1 MLVGERMSHPVIP
14 VHPDTPV
21 PEALTLMR
29 REKIRRAPVI
39 LHGELVGIVTDRDLL
54 HASASPATTL
64 SIWELNYLLS
74 KLVVA
79 KVMTAEVLTVTED
92 TPIEE
97 AARMMAENKIG
108 GLPVMRG
115 AQVVGMIT
123 ETDLFR
129 VLLEMTGAREKGVRA
144 TVAVPDRA
152 GQLARLT
159 RAVAEAGGNIIAL
172 STFAGDDMSH
182 SLVMLKTD
190 GISPELLR
198 EALAPAVDRV
208 IDLRVC

>member
-1 MLVGERMSHPVIP
+1 
-14 VHPDTPV
+14 
-21 PEALTLMR
+21 
-29 REKIRRAPVI
+29 
-39 LHGELVGIVTDRDLL
+39 
-54 HASASPATTL
+54 
-64 SIWELNYLLS
+64 
-74 KLVVA
+74 VVA

-190 GISPELLR
+190 GISSELLR